1 MAEISRNY
9 PDQAPGRSPTALPWP
24 LRPSPRTIS
33 TGRAQVALLPRPVT
47 LPPMRRYGSMTVAQA
62 AALAV
67 YLAAFAAAS
76 FFHASDVV
84 RWGLLP
90 YDHAPRWINVFW
102 TSLTLLDPLVIAL
115 LVTGRRR
122 LGLALA
128 ALVMAADVAVN
139 SYAFFVLDF
148 SASPA
153 SLLMQ
158 SAFLGFVLG
167 SLPFLWP
174 ERGPARA
181 AQRGKGKR

>member
-1 MAEISRNY
+1 M
-9 PDQAPGRSPTALPWP
+9 
-24 LRPSPRTIS
+24 
-33 TGRAQVALLPRPVT
+33 T
-47 LPPMRRYGSMTVAQA
+47 LAQA
-62 AALAV
+62 AALAA
-67 YLAAFAAAS
+67 YLAVFGAAA

-84 RWGLLP
+84 RWGLFP
-90 YDHAPRWINVFW
+90 YEHAPRWINSFW

-122 LGLALA
+122 LGLSLA

-158 SAFLGFVLG
+158 SAFLGFVFG

-174 ERGPARA
+174 ERPAANRRA
-181 AQRGKGKR
+181 KR

>member
-1 MAEISRNY
+1 
-9 PDQAPGRSPTALPWP
+9 
-24 LRPSPRTIS
+24 
-33 TGRAQVALLPRPVT
+33 
-47 LPPMRRYGSMTVAQA
+47 MRRHGSMTLAEA
-62 AALAV
+62 AVLAI
-67 YLAAFAAAS
+67 YLAAFAAAA

-90 YDHAPRWINVFW
+90 YDHAPRPINVFW

-139 SYAFFVLDF
+139 AYAFFALDF
-148 SASPA
+148 SASPG
-153 SLLMQ
+153 SLLLQ
-158 SAFLGFVLG
+158 SAFLGFVIG

-174 ERGPARA
+174 ERAPQARRA
-181 AQRGKGKR
+181 KR